1 VRIASRTVLP
11 LTLVAVVFVSVSAV
25 AQDERSGQEE
35 RSGHDEHI
43 NPDQPDV
50 TNGTHIVS
58 NGLVQVEL
66 GGIYTHN
73 TTSLHSGGTPFTV
86 RVGLTDWVEARI
98 GADGLLTQTADGVP
112 ASGFGN
118 VQVGAKLRLWAKPGG
133 IPVMSVLPTINLPT
147 ASRDKSLGSGS
158 VDFGIAVLT
167 GTDIGPRGHV
177 DVNYGIASIGP
188 DSGLPRFS
196 QHLLSTS
203 ISAAATARWN
213 PYIEVFWFSRTE
225 ADQSSETSV
234 DGGAI
239 YEIGPRLAIDGG
251 VQEGARGPA
260 AGFAVFGGLSM
271 VFGPGP
277 DAVHARQRRPR
288 PTTRSGGT

>member
-1 VRIASRTVLP
+1 
-11 LTLVAVVFVSVSAV
+11 VFVSLAAY
-25 AQDERSGQEE
+25 AQEERSGQEQHG
-35 RSGHDEHI
+35 GHDEHI

-58 NGLVQVEL
+58 IGLVQVEL

-118 VQVGAKLRLWAKPGG
+118 VQLGAKLRLWAKPGG
-133 IPVMSVLPTINLPT
+133 IPAMSVLPTVNLPS
-147 ASRDKSLGSGS
+147 ASREKGLGSGS

-167 GTDIGPRGHV
+167 GTDIGPRGHI

-225 ADQSSETSV
+225 ADQRSEASF

-251 VQEGARGPA
+251 VQAGVSGPA
-260 AGFAVFGGLSM
+260 AGLAVFGGVSI

-277 DAVHARQRRPR
+277 DAVHARQRRPH
-288 PTTRSGGT
+288 PTTTRSAGT